1 MLISKNDFYNWAYN
15 DLLMNNQRGHL
26 AEYIVACA
34 LDITNN
40 VRDEWTPYDLEYK
53 NIKLE
58 IKSAAYLQSWHRKPT
73 AKTKE
78 SKIIFGIAP
87 TCDYDSITEQ
97 RIRGKKQRRAD
108 VYVFCLLKHRD
119 MQTVNP
125 TDTEQWAF
133 WVVSTELINQLCG
146 MNKTISMGV
155 LEKNFGTPVLF
166 GDLKPLLDKHALLS
180 NNAQKK

>member
-1 MLISKNDFYNWAYN
+1 MLISKTDFYNWAYN

-34 LDITNN
+34 LGITDN
-40 VRDEWTPYDLEYK
+40 VRDEWAPYDLEYE

-58 IKSAAYLQSWHRKPT
+58 IKSAAYLQSWHRNPT

-97 RIRGKKQRRAD
+97 RIRGQKQRRAD
-108 VYVFCLLKHRD
+108 VYVFCLLKHKD
-119 MQTVNP
+119 IKSINP
-125 TDTEQWAF
+125 TDTEQWEF
-133 WVVSTELINQLCG
+133 WIVPTEQINQLCG
-146 MNKTISMGV
+146 ANKTISMGV
-155 LEKNFGTPVLF
+155 LERNFGAPVSF
-166 GDLKPLLDKHALLS
+166 DDLKPTLDAIYFDQGLKS
-180 NNAQKK
+180 